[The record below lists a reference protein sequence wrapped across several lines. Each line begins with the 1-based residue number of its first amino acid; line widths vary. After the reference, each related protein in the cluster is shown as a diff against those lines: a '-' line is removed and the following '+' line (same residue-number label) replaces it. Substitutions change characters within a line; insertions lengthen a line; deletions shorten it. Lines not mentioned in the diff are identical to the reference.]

1 MDPILIFVHPVTVSG
16 RGTVFNVTL
25 DAPDGELIV
34 ERVKNPEHVAARVL
48 VERGLG
54 VRPLQAFAPSLS
66 VARKWTPT
74 IRFKS
79 VSGAAKMHTQ
89 EVEKTGPRVVK
100 HKPFAG
106 IAPRQAIAA

>member
-1 MDPILIFVHPVTVSG
+1 MDPILIFVHPVPLSG
-16 RGTVFNVTL
+16 RGTVFTVTL
-25 DAPDGELIV
+25 DAPDGEVIADV
-34 ERVKNPEHVAARVL
+34 VKDPEHFAARIL
-48 VERGLG
+48 AGRGLG
-54 VRPLQAFAPSLS
+54 TRPLQAFAPSLS

-89 EVEKTGPRVVK
+89 ESEKRGLWIAK
-100 HKPFAG
+100 HKPFPG